1 MLELNRLLLVGSSAL
16 DVDVDKDLLDSI
28 DGEPP
33 GKELDRELTE
43 KLDDVGTSVV
53 VDELVTTPGDSD

>member
-33 GKELDRELTE
+33 GKELDR
-43 KLDDVGTSVV
+43 
-53 VDELVTTPGDSD
+53 